1 LLSSPVSRS
10 RSGMSIVLFC
20 TQLGAIQPRRRRC
33 LRIISPIEKMSAR
46 GAPRGGAPA
55 GLFGPP
61 CCCHN
66 DHCYRRDCEL
76 PVEMTSRSPQQ
87 LDRWSLRWRR
97 QKQREKTG
105 HREPTQGQSLGLR
118 AGKARS
124 APGGPAPSYCFRFE
138 LNCCKAGDT
147 PLIPKLSV
155 GSSDWLVL
163 RGRPSLPE
171 CLRLPNGQMAEAL
184 TFFALTSR

>member
-1 LLSSPVSRS
+1 LHKNEAQAQSADIPPAQMWTPEKNDDEQLLSSPVSRS

-87 LDRWSLRWRR
+87 LDNGHCAGAAKNSEK
-97 QKQREKTG
+97 KQVTASQR
-105 HREPTQGQSLGLR
+105 
-118 AGKARS
+118 KA
-124 APGGPAPSYCFRFE
+124 
-138 LNCCKAGDT
+138 KA
-147 PLIPKLSV
+147 
-155 GSSDWLVL
+155 
-163 RGRPSLPE
+163 
-171 CLRLPNGQMAEAL
+171 
-184 TFFALTSR
+184 